1 VPLSYEILH
10 FAANQNIVSA
20 STKFVNIHFPSM
32 TQSTD
37 ISGLG
42 RFMFN
47 FTALNLVLPL
57 RIDSWN
63 TYNAAGEIS
72 QYDATFVW
80 WDWAVTTVLQAAA
93 PVLGANS
100 TAVVQHKLQH
110 ALAESI
116 CGTAMQ
122 YCNGTNVQYPSGS
135 QCFEYLTTKVRFGQP
150 WELGTS
156 PRILCIHR
164 LSRSGACSLQTS
176 DCTKKRRE
184 GNCG

>member
-1 VPLSYEILH
+1 
-10 FAANQNIVSA
+10 
-20 STKFVNIHFPSM
+20 M
-32 TQSTD
+32 TQLTD
-37 ISGLG
+37 IPGLC

-93 PVLGANS
+93 PVLGTNS
-100 TAVVQHKLQH
+100 TATVQHKLQQ

-116 CGTAMQ
+116 CGTATQ
-122 YCNGTNVQYPSGS
+122 YCNGTNLQYSNFS
-135 QCFEYLTTKVRFGQP
+135 RCFNHLTTKVRFGQP

-156 PRILCIHR
+156 PRILCILR
-164 LSRSGACSLQTS
+164 RSRSGACSLHTFNWTEKHKEKNYS
-176 DCTKKRRE
+176 
-184 GNCG
+184 